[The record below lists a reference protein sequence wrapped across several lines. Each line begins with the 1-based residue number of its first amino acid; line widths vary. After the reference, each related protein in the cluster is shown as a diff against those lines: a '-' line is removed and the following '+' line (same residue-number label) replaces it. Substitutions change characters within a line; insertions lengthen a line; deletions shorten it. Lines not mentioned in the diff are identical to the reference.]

1 MLTNKDRKIAEQLKK
16 RLLASDGARIQRVF
30 LYGSRAKGTAT
41 KESDFDLLGSVKG
54 VRNRFRRGRTNL
66 AVCGRSCRNYSS
78 HNCRNGWLGQ
88 TVNRSDQYACD
99 GL

>member
-41 KESDFDLLGSVKG
+41 KESDFDILVVEK
-54 VRNRFRRGRTNL
+54 
-66 AVCGRSCRNYSS
+66 RSC
-78 HNCRNGWLGQ
+78 C
-88 TVNRSDQYACD
+88 
-99 GL
+99 